1 MFIIRVKIRLSK
13 IKKIKKTKKKE
24 RIKMKTKAFNKPSRL
39 DLFPCLSGSIRTA
52 RARQFAYLIL
62 CGCWTTTLAAVPT

>member
-1 MFIIRVKIRLSK
+1 MFIISMKIRLSK
-13 IKKIKKTKKKE
+13 INKNKKTKKKE
-24 RIKMKTKAFNKPSRL
+24 RIKMKIKSFNIPSRL

-62 CGCWTTTLAAVPT
+62 C